1 MIRDVH
7 IEDAHDI
14 AAIYNY
20 YIKNTTIT
28 FEELEIDAEEISNRI
43 KSVTENFPW
52 IVYEVDGR
60 VVGYAY
66 VSPFKS
72 RSAYKNSVESSIYI
86 DHEFRGRGVG
96 TLLYKE
102 IIRMCVFRNYHT
114 ILGIT
119 TYPNDKSVLLHQKFG
134 FEKVAH
140 YKEVGYKFNT
150 WIDVAVW
157 QLLLS

>member
-1 MIRDVH
+1 MIRSVH
-7 IEDAHDI
+7 ITDAHDI
-14 AAIYNY
+14 TNIYNH

-28 FEELEIDAEEISNRI
+28 FEELEITSEEVSNRI
-43 KSVTENFPW
+43 KSVTELFPW
-52 IVYEVDGR
+52 IVYEDDGK

-66 VSPFKS
+66 VNSFKS

-86 DHEFRGRGVG
+86 DHKFKGRGVG

-102 IIRMCVFRNYHT
+102 IIRLCQLKNYHT
-114 ILGIT
+114 ILGVT
-119 TYPNDKSVLLHQKFG
+119 TCPNEKSVLLHKKLG

-140 YKEVGYKFNT
+140 YREVGYKFNT

-157 QLLLS
+157 QLLLP

>member
-1 MIRDVH
+1 MIRSVR
-7 IEDAHDI
+7 IEDAYDI
-14 AAIYNY
+14 TTIYNH

-28 FEELEIDAEEISNRI
+28 FEEVEIDTEEISNRI
-43 KSVTENFPW
+43 NSVTKDFPW
-52 IVYEVDGR
+52 IVYEKEGK

-86 DHEFRGRGVG
+86 DHKSKGRGIG
-96 TLLYKE
+96 TQLYKE
-102 IIRMCVFRNYHT
+102 IIRLCQLKNYHT

-119 TYPNDKSVLLHQKFG
+119 TYPNDKSILLHQKFG

>member
-1 MIRDVH
+1 MIRSVH
-7 IEDAHDI
+7 LKDANDI
-14 AAIYNY
+14 TGIYNF

-28 FEELEIDAEEISNRI
+28 FEEVEIDTKEISERI
-43 KSVTENFPW
+43 KSVTKDFPW
-52 IVYEVDGR
+52 IVYEEKGK

-86 DHEFRGRGVG
+86 DHKSKGRGIG

-102 IIRMCVFRNYHT
+102 IIRLCQLKNYHT

-119 TYPNDKSVLLHQKFG
+119 TYPNDKSILLHQKFG

>member
-1 MIRDVH
+1 MIRNVH
-7 IEDAHDI
+7 IKDASDI
-14 AAIYNY
+14 TNIYNH

-28 FEELEIDAEEISNRI
+28 FEELELNSKEISNRI
-43 KSVTENFPW
+43 KSVTEFFPW
-52 IVYEVDGR
+52 IVYEEDGI

-66 VSPFKS
+66 VSSFKN

-86 DHEFRGRGVG
+86 DHKSKGRGIG

-102 IIRMCVFRNYHT
+102 LIRLCHLRNYHT

-119 TYPNDKSVLLHQKFG
+119 TYPNEKSILLHKKLG

-157 QLLLS
+157 QLILS